1 MENKNM
7 RDIFAADTVKT
18 LMQALMEKG
27 CFFEYFYE
35 KEEEKEI
42 YICRFKKGKEYL
54 DWRESVDGK
63 EIQIAVSTEK
73 ELRVLPLKAMYRKEH
88 RRFWWKHLFKRVKA
102 DERRVFVADLLMR
115 ELTGENPTFY
125 GMKL

>member
-1 MENKNM
+1 M

-18 LMQALMEKG
+18 LMQPLIQKG
-27 CFFEYFYE
+27 FFFEYFYE

-54 DWRESVDGK
+54 DWRESIDGK
-63 EIQIAVSTEK
+63 EIQIVVSAEGN
-73 ELRVLPLKAMYRKEH
+73 LRTLPLKALYPKQH
-88 RRFWWKHLFKRVKA
+88 RRFWWKHLFKRANA
-102 DERRVFVADLLMR
+102 DEKRAFVADLLMS
-115 ELTGENPTFY
+115 ELTSETPDFF